1 MFFGELPQ
9 NEVAGVPQAEIAR
22 AVQALANVAALA
34 NLATRPVFLLLCC
47 TDLAEVDLDI
57 RREL

>member
-1 MFFGELPQ
+1 MLLRELPQ

-22 AVQALANVAALA
+22 AVQTLANVAALA
-34 NLATRPVFLLLCC
+34 DLATSPVLLLLRC
-47 TDLAEVDLDI
+47 TDFAEVDLDI